1 MKKIKENLLP
11 LSILVAGLLIAG
23 AIIFTR
29 VKVETPQAQRPAP
42 EEINY
47 DALRPVT
54 DDDWIRGDINAP
66 VKVIEFSDFECP
78 FCKMFHQTMI
88 EIMKEYKGK
97 VAWIYRHF
105 PLDVLHKKARKEAEA
120 AECVGYLGGDSAFW
134 LFADKIF
141 EVTPSNDG
149 LDHGLLPDLAFQA
162 GVDKE
167 NFKRCL
173 NEGRYAKNVEEDA
186 NEALRIGIRGTP
198 TSIVIA
204 PNGKKFLIQGA
215 RPYAQVKDIIEE
227 ALRNQ

>member
-29 VKVETPQAQRPAP
+29 VKVEKPQAQRPSS

-149 LDHGLLPDLAFQA
+149 LDHNLLPDLAFQA

-186 NEALRIGIRGTP
+186 NEALKIGIRGTP

-215 RPYAQVKDIIEE
+215 RPYSQVKDVIEE

>member
-29 VKVETPQAQRPAP
+29 VKVEKPQAQRPP
-42 EEINY
+42 SEEINY

-149 LDHGLLPDLAFQA
+149 LDHNLLPDLAFQA

-186 NEALRIGIRGTP
+186 NEALKIGIRGTP

>member
-1 MKKIKENLLP
+1 
-11 LSILVAGLLIAG
+11 
-23 AIIFTR
+23 
-29 VKVETPQAQRPAP
+29 
-42 EEINY
+42 
-47 DALRPVT
+47 
-54 DDDWIRGDINAP
+54 
-66 VKVIEFSDFECP
+66 
-78 FCKMFHQTMI
+78 MI

-149 LDHGLLPDLAFQA
+149 LDHNLLPDLAFQA

-186 NEALRIGIRGTP
+186 NEALKMGIRGTP

-215 RPYAQVKDIIEE
+215 RPYSQVKDVIEE

>member
-29 VKVETPQAQRPAP
+29 VKVEKPQAQRPSS

-149 LDHGLLPDLAFQA
+149 LDHNLLPDLAFQA

-186 NEALRIGIRGTP
+186 NEALKMGIRGTP

-215 RPYAQVKDIIEE
+215 RPYSQVKDVIEE

>member
-29 VKVETPQAQRPAP
+29 VKVETPQAQRPSS

-105 PLDVLHKKARKEAEA
+105 PLDALHKKARKEAEA

-149 LDHGLLPDLAFQA
+149 LDHNLLPDLAFQA

-186 NEALRIGIRGTP
+186 NEALKIGIRGTP

-204 PNGKKFLIQGA
+204 PNGKKFLIKGA

>member
-29 VKVETPQAQRPAP
+29 VKVETPQAQRPSS

-54 DDDWIRGDINAP
+54 DDDWVRGDINAP

-78 FCKMFHQTMI
+78 FCKMFHSTMI

-97 VAWIYRHF
+97 VAWVYRHL
-105 PLDVLHKKARKEAEA
+105 PLDVLHKKARREAEA

-149 LDHGLLPDLAFQA
+149 LDHKLLPDLAFQA

-167 NFKRCL
+167 NFKKCL

-186 NEALRIGIRGTP
+186 NEALKIGIRGTP